1 MKDEKSEK
9 QEVRSGR
16 LYNGRMTKICITPF
30 VQGTG
35 GMASFRLKF
44 EQGLKL
50 RGIDVTHDLDENA
63 DAVLVIAGT
72 RRLDQLWRARRR
84 GIRIVQRLD
93 GVNWVQR
100 VKWSGVKYTVRAEYG
115 NLMLAF
121 IRNYFADRV
130 VYQSQFIRKW
140 WEEWYGAAKA
150 PATVI
155 INGVDLQTYSPD
167 GEGER
172 PNNVNRMLLLEGSLA
187 RGLNSGLFHAV
198 SVAEKLAANYP
209 MEVVV
214 AGTVD
219 ESTQKKIA
227 SVLSVNSVVN
237 LSVNFLGTVPRA
249 EIPALARS
257 SHLMYC
263 AEVNPPCPN
272 SVIEAL
278 ACGLPVIGFDS
289 GSLKELVTDDAGCI
303 VPYGA
308 NPWKLET
315 PDISALA
322 AEAGKIF
329 ERQNQFRA
337 AARTRAESAFGLD
350 SMVESYL
357 KILLD
362 DGR

>member
-1 MKDEKSEK
+1 MS
-9 QEVRSGR
+9 
-16 LYNGRMTKICITPF
+16 KICIVPQ

-44 EQGLKL
+44 EQGLKS
-50 RGIDVTHDLDENA
+50 RGIDVTNDLSA
-63 DAVLVIAGT
+63 KSDAVLVIAGT
-72 RRLDQLWRARRR
+72 RFLPDMNRARRR
-84 GIRIVQRLD
+84 GIRVVQRLD

-100 VKWSGVKYTVRAEYG
+100 VKWSGVKYSVRAEYG
-115 NLMLAF
+115 NFMLSL
-121 IRNYFADRV
+121 IRSRFADRV
-130 VYQSQFIRKW
+130 IYQSQFIRKW
-140 WEEWYGAAKA
+140 WEDWYGVAKA

-155 INGVDLQTYSPD
+155 INGVDLNTYTP
-167 GEGER
+167 EGESER
-172 PNNVNRMLLLEGSLA
+172 PTDRYRMLLLEGSLA

-198 SVAEKLAANYP
+198 SVAEKLSAKFP

-219 ESTQKKIA
+219 DATRQKLQSK
-227 SVLSVNSVVN
+227 VPVK
-237 LSVNFLGTVPRA
+237 FLGIVSRA
-249 EIPALARS
+249 EIPSLARS

-272 SVIEAL
+272 SVIEAM

-289 GSLKELVTDDAGCI
+289 GALKELVSDDAGCI

-322 AEAGKIF
+322 ESAGQVLEK
-329 ERQNQFRA
+329 QNQFRQA
-337 AARTRAESAFGLD
+337 SRKRAEAEFGLD
-350 SMVESYL
+350 KMVEKYL
-357 KILLD
+357 KVLLD
-362 DGR
+362 D

>member
-1 MKDEKSEK
+1 MCKDEI
-9 QEVRSGR
+9 GN
-16 LYNGRMTKICITPF
+16 LYNGRMTKICITPR
-30 VQGTG
+30 VEGTG

-44 EQGLKL
+44 EQGLRS
-50 RGIDVTHDLDENA
+50 RGIDVTHDLADNS

-72 RRLDQLWRARRR
+72 RNLAGLWQVRRR

-100 VKWSGVKYTVRAEYG
+100 VKWSGIKYTVRAEYG
-115 NLMLAF
+115 NFMLAL
-121 IRNYFADRV
+121 IRKYFADRV

-140 WEEWYGAAKA
+140 WEDWYGVAQA

-155 INGVDLQTYSPD
+155 INGVDLQTYTP
-167 GEGER
+167 EGEHNR
-172 PNNVNRMLLLEGSLA
+172 PSNVNRMLLLEGSLA

-198 SVAEKLAANYP
+198 SVAEILLVKYP
-209 MEVVV
+209 MEVAV

-219 ESTQKKIA
+219 EATQRKLQSKV
-227 SVLSVNSVVN
+227 SVK
-237 LSVNFLGTVPRA
+237 FLGTVPRA
-249 EIPALARS
+249 EIPKLARS

-315 PDISALA
+315 PDIPALA
-322 AEAGKIF
+322 LSTEKILTK
-329 ERQNQFRA
+329 QDQFRA
-337 AARTRAESAFGLD
+337 SARQRAELEFGLD
-350 SMVESYL
+350 KMVESYL
-357 KILLD
+357 KVLLET
-362 DGR
+362 